1 MKLETGNWNVEMK
14 KNRRG
19 PAVSNTRL
27 LDDLIIILSEAV
39 GELAV
44 QAVDLRKGDVPGA
57 KQRRCNADERIT
69 AAMRLVESMSNT
81 GAHGRAVARTVERR
95 GWNSESERR

>member
-1 MKLETGNWNVEMK
+1 MK

-27 LDDLIIILSEAV
+27 LDDLIIILGEAV

-44 QAVDLRKGDVPGA
+44 QDVDLHKGDVPGA
-57 KQRRCNADERIT
+57 TQRRYNADERIT
-69 AAMRLVESMSNT
+69 AAMRLVESMSNA
-81 GAHGRAVARTVERR
+81 GIQPPPVGGRLE
-95 GWNSESERR
+95 

>member
-1 MKLETGNWNVEMK
+1 MK

-19 PAVSNTRL
+19 PAVSSTRL

-44 QAVDLRKGDVPGA
+44 QEVDLHKGDVPGA

-69 AAMRLVESMSNT
+69 AAMRLVESMSNPSVLPP
-81 GAHGRAVARTVERR
+81 AAPAGREQRVVQIQNQEKTNEL
-95 GWNSESERR
+95 

>member
-1 MKLETGNWNVEMK
+1 MNSEKPKSGL
-14 KNRRG
+14 
-19 PAVSNTRL
+19 PAQHSDNLRDVDSTRL

-44 QAVDLRKGDVPGA
+44 QDVDLHKGDVPGA
-57 KQRRCNADERIT
+57 KQRRYNADERIT

-81 GAHGRAVARTVERR
+81 RITETGKG
-95 GWNSESERR
+95 